1 MEKNMDLR
9 TKYMGMTLKSPLV
22 VAASPLSRTLDG
34 IKKIEDAGASA
45 FVMYSIFEEQIEY
58 EQKELYYHTTTGTEA
73 FAESTSYFPNI
84 EEYNL
89 GPQEYLNHIR
99 KAKES
104 VSIPVIASLNGKTVG
119 GWTGFAKQMQ
129 NAGAD
134 GIELNIYNIPTNMNM
149 TGSEVENE
157 YIEILKA
164 VKSAVSIPV
173 ALKLSPFFSNF
184 ANMAKRF
191 DDAGADALVLF
202 NRFYQPDI
210 NLDELEVQPHIILS
224 NPTDL
229 RLPMRWIAILKGKLI
244 ADIAATRGIHYG
256 EDVIKMLLVGANVTM
271 LCSALLRY
279 GIDHIKDVEEEVIEW
294 MEEHDYESVTQLQG
308 SMSQM
313 NVADP
318 SSFERAQY
326 MRALNNYVLNF

>member
-1 MEKNMDLR
+1 MDLR

-22 VAASPLSRTLDG
+22 VAASPLSKTLDG

-45 FVMYSIFEEQIEY
+45 FVMYSIFEEQIEF
-58 EQKELYYHTTTGTEA
+58 EQKELYYHTTAGTEA
-73 FAESTSYFPNI
+73 FAEATSYFPNV

-99 KAKES
+99 KAKET
-104 VSIPVIASLNGKTVG
+104 VDIPVIASLNGKTIG
-119 GWTGFAKQMQ
+119 GWTNFAKQMQ
-129 NAGAD
+129 EAGAD

-149 TGSEVENE
+149 TGAEIENS

-173 ALKLSPFFSNF
+173 ALKVSPFFSNF

-229 RLPMRWIAILKGKLI
+229 RLPMRWIAILKGKIL
-244 ADIAATRGIHYG
+244 ADFAATRGIHYG

-271 LCSALLRY
+271 LCSTLLRY
-279 GIDHIKDVEEEVIEW
+279 GIDHIKDIEEEVIEW
-294 MEEHDYESVTQLQG
+294 MEEREYESVLQLQG

-313 NVADP
+313 NVSDP